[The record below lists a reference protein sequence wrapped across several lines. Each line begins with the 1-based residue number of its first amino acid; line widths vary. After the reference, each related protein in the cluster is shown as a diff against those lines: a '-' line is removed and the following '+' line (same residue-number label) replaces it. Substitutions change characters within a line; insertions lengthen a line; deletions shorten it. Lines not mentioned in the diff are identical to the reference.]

1 VTLCLE
7 NKDIDLVIKDEHDL
21 KKLLQFLIFK
31 LKTQDGVRDSAVE
44 LINVLNREQR
54 KERSKELDSPDKI
67 STIEEHKMN

>member
-1 VTLCLE
+1 MTLCLE

-54 KERSKELDSPDKI
+54 KERSKELDSSDKI